1 MVNSKFGM
9 SNWDQPLGQGRQ
21 RQPVSD
27 VKRDPFMKLLDGN
40 NAVRVLTQP
49 FQYMN
54 HKYKVEGEPGF
65 GDNVRCSMPLHG
77 SCPVCALGDKPK
89 KRWYVAVI
97 DRKDNLRKLLD
108 ISVAVFG
115 QIKDL
120 NASEDWGD
128 PIHYDINIKMDKNS
142 PSPQQYYSVLPKSK
156 KPLTETD
163 LALKEEV
170 NEEDIATKCTPPTPE
185 NVASRLNFLRKKRN
199 LSELTFP
206 TSVAKMETVVVDHG
220 ASDDS
225 ESDGAEDF
233 SFPAAS

>member
-1 MVNSKFGM
+1 MQNSKFGM

-21 RQPVSD
+21 RKPESD

-65 GDNVRCSMPLHG
+65 GDNVRCSAGLHG

-89 KRWYVAVI
+89 KRWYIAVI

-128 PIHYDINIKMDKNS
+128 PIHYDINIKMDKNA
-142 PSPQQYYSVLPKSK
+142 PPAQYYSVLPKSK

-170 NEEDIATKCTPPTPE
+170 NEEEIAAKCTPPTPE
-185 NVASRLNFLRKKRN
+185 NVVSRLNFLRKKRN
-199 LSELTFP
+199 LPELNLVVSTP
-206 TSVAKMETVVVDHG
+206 KMETVVVDHG
-220 ASDDS
+220 ASDDADS
-225 ESDGAEDF
+225 AAGEDF